1 VRVNLEAM
9 KDATPAKRWTRIEYE
24 RLVDEGVLGPDN
36 RIELLGGALVV
47 REPQGSP
54 HAMGIRMAE
63 EALRRAFAGRWDV
76 RVQLPVALDEE
87 SEPEPDV
94 SVVPG
99 SFRDYQHGHPRRAA
113 LVVEVAESSLAL
125 DRIEKG
131 SLYARADIV
140 EYWVVNLLDHAL
152 EVYRDPAVDAG
163 APYGWR
169 YASLTVHRAGDM
181 VTPLAA
187 PLSSIAVVDL
197 IP

>member
-1 VRVNLEAM
+1 MTNTM
-9 KDATPAKRWTRIEYE
+9 PAKRWTRIEYE
-24 RLVDEGVLGPDN
+24 RLIDEGAFGEEN

-63 EALRRAFAGRWDV
+63 EALRLVFAGGWDV
-76 RVQLPVALDEE
+76 RVQLPVALDED

-99 SFRDYQHGHPRRAA
+99 SFRDYRHGHPPRAV
-113 LVVEVAESSLAL
+113 LIVEVAESSLAL
-125 DRIEKG
+125 DRIDKG
-131 SLYARADIV
+131 SLYARAGLTD
-140 EYWVVNLLDHAL
+140 YWVVNLVDHAL
-152 EVYRDPAVDAG
+152 EVRREPSMDVG

-169 YASLTVHRAGDM
+169 YASLTVLRAGDV

-187 PLSSIAVVDL
+187 PHASIPVVDL